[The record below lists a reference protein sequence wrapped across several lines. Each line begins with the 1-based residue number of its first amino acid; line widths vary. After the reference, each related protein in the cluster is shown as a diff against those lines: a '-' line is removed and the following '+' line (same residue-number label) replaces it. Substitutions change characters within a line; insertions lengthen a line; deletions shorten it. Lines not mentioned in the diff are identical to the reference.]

1 MNAATEGSFG
11 RLGRIIWFSIRRFS
25 ADGISRRA
33 VALTYYTIFAIVPVA
48 ALLFGVAKGFDLDD
62 RLRGELTRRLWQ
74 HQELVEWICKFA
86 DTTLKQ
92 ARGGVVAGVGVI
104 ALIWTVLWLATNIE
118 KAFND
123 VWGLPTRKNIFRR
136 FSDYL
141 SILLLTPVVLVV
153 VGGAGVFLR
162 GFFIRLGGSLPDLN
176 SALPLLFALCASLS
190 PLLIACAI
198 FTIIYRFAPN
208 TRVRFSSAL
217 LAGLIAGVLFQVLQ
231 DGFIYLQGNIFRYNR
246 IYGSFAALPLF
257 LIWMQWS
264 WQVTLFGA
272 EIGFVAQNLDT
283 GIFDGTGDLRENP
296 RRRRAVEL
304 AVAAAIY
311 RNFADGKGGTSW
323 DQLIA
328 RFHLPPMRLEAELFE
343 LIAAGVVF
351 QLDGDGEQRV
361 FTPARPT
368 DKFTAADALD
378 ALDGGNNESSGPVPE
393 FAAPFNALLAGFSS
407 DTRSGS
413 RNQLLSLLSFHE
425 KRK

>member
-1 MNAATEGSFG
+1 MNAAEEGVCG

-25 ADGISRRA
+25 ADGNSRRA
-33 VALTYYTIFAIVPVA
+33 VALTYYTVFAIVPVA
-48 ALLFGVAKGFDLDD
+48 ALLFGIAKGFDLDD
-62 RLRGELTRRLWQ
+62 RLRNELIQRLWQ
-74 HQELVEWICKFA
+74 HQELVGWICKFA

-176 SALPLLFALCASLS
+176 SALPLLFSLCASLS
-190 PLLIACAI
+190 PLLIACVI

-217 LAGLIAGVLFQVLQ
+217 LAGVIAGVLFQLLQ
-231 DGFIYLQGNIFRYNR
+231 DGFLYLQGNIFRYNR

-272 EIGFVAQNLDT
+272 EIGFVAQNFDT
-283 GIFDGTGDLRENP
+283 GIFDRTGSSRENP
-296 RRRRAVEL
+296 RRRQAVQL
-304 AVAAAIY
+304 AAGAIIY
-311 RNFADGKGGTSW
+311 RNFAAGKGGTAW
-323 DQLIA
+323 EELVA
-328 RFHLPPMRLEAELFE
+328 RFNLPMARLESE
-343 LIAAGVVF
+343 LIELTDAGIIF
-351 QLDGDGEQRV
+351 QIDGAGDRRI

-368 DKFTAADALD
+368 DKFTAAEAIDALESGNGED
-378 ALDGGNNESSGPVPE
+378 AGPVPDP
-393 FAAPFNALLAGFSS
+393 AAPFDALLAGFAA
-407 DTRSGS
+407 DARSGS
-413 RNQLLSLLSFHE
+413 RNRLLAEL
-425 KRK
+425 